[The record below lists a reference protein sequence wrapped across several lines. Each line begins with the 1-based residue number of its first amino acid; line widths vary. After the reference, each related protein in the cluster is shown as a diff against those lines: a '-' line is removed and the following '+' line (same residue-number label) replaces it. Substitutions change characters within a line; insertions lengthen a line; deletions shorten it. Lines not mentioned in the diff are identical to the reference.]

1 MGLKLTII
9 DSVYYFYLYRGQ
21 NEEGI
26 SVLLPEKGT
35 VDCSYFG
42 LYL

>member
-1 MGLKLTII
+1 MGLKFTVI

-21 NEEGI
+21 SEEGM
-26 SVLLPEKGT
+26 SVLLPEKGA

>member
-9 DSVYYFYLYRGQ
+9 DSVYYFYLYREQ

-26 SVLLPEKGT
+26 SVLLPEKGA